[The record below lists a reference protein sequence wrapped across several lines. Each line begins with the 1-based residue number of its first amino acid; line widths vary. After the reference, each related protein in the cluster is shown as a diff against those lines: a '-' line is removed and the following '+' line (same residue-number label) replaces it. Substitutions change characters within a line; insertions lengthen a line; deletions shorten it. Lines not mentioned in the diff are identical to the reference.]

1 VLLKFYQFFCYKL
14 FYCVLAEIKYCSAI
28 AIFAKS
34 CTNYIFIPPN
44 HLPMTIKPVSINS
57 NIYFKIR
64 FNTTH
69 GGTGFYWRIIIGDEE
84 YLACSLE
91 CKVGTRSDASF
102 DSRAGVIKYHIVGE
116 CSELFINEAG
126 HAVFS

>member
-1 VLLKFYQFFCYKL
+1 MLLILYHLWYYRVL
-14 FYCVLAEIKYCSAI
+14 YCVFAAIKYGSAI
-28 AIFAKS
+28 AVFAKS

-57 NIYFKIR
+57 SIYFKIR

-69 GGTGFYWRIIIGDEE
+69 GDTGFYWRIIIGDEE